1 MRFLFFWSLGCT
13 LGAMFSVEAAAW
25 AGLVVAA
32 LSLWAPARLRR
43 GGLTLAVALLGASWG
58 AQRAPSPSPLVSPDG
73 LVEVRGTV
81 ARSVRVSERDV
92 RTTLNDVSV
101 DGRPMTTPLSLRA
114 RGACAWP
121 VGALYKGL
129 AELRSHGS
137 VGAQRRLFG
146 RARSEGPIDASCAA
160 ERRPHERISLPS
172 ADSAALLRALSLG
185 DRTGVTPSIREVF
198 IDTGTMHL
206 LAISGLHLGVVAW
219 GLYRTLLALLCLLG
233 PGAWTRDNPRFAA
246 ALAILGVWGVVSQ
259 IQTTDATLRAAWA
272 VSVILLGLCAG
283 RRADP
288 SRVLL
293 LAASAVVTL
302 DPLAPLG
309 ASFQL
314 SFIAVWAILSVAPHV
329 SALRERLESPGA
341 VSLPTMRR
349 VGRWLLELGMVN
361 FAASAA
367 TAPLGLSWFG
377 QLSWVGPLV
386 NLVATPWV
394 ALVVV
399 PSMVVWLFIS
409 GLWPPLGTLTAP
421 ILGGVLGLLLDGLEV
436 WADLAGS
443 AQWVAVPPLA
453 GLAMSLGVIGLLGR
467 GWRRL
472 GGVALV
478 AIGLVGAFMAT
489 APPQAWRVTALDV
502 GHGDAVLLEGPQG
515 QTALIDA
522 GGHPRHPRL
531 GAEQARRRLLPQLAR
546 LGVARLD
553 LLVITHGDLDH
564 VGGAAELA
572 RRIPVE
578 EVWVSGCPQR
588 RAVHA
593 LARAVISRRGRVVRV
608 SSGPPRIWGEGSL
621 EVLWPRSGAPCSRT
635 ENDRS
640 VVLRLETPGG
650 SALLMGDA
658 SAEVE
663 RSLLELAPHRL
674 RADVLKVGHHGSET
688 SSDARFLAATGSRI
702 GLVSGPGRHRGFLPS
717 ETILTR
723 LRQAGL
729 SVWITGRDGTG
740 QILLDPT
747 LERQVT
753 RIRTP

>member
-13 LGAMFSVEAAAW
+13 LGAVFQLEAAAW
-25 AGLVVAA
+25 AGLFTAV
-32 LSLWAPARLRR
+32 LSLWAPPRLCRV
-43 GGLTLAVALLGASWG
+43 GLPLAAALLGASWG
-58 AQRAPSPSPLVSPDG
+58 AQRSPPPSPLVSPEG

-92 RTTLNDVSV
+92 RTTLIDVSV
-101 DGRPMTTPLSLRA
+101 DGRPTTSPLSLRA
-114 RGACAWP
+114 RGACAWT
-121 VGALYKGL
+121 VGEAYRGL
-129 AELRSHGS
+129 AELHSHGP

-146 RARSEGPIDASCAA
+146 RAQAEGTVSGPCSP
-160 ERRPHERISLPS
+160 ERRPHERIVLPS
-172 ADSAALLRALSLG
+172 SDSTALLRALSLG
-185 DRTGVTPSIREVF
+185 DRTGVTPAIREAF

-219 GLYRTLLALLCLLG
+219 GLYKALLTLLCLVG
-233 PGAWTRDNPRFAA
+233 PGAWTRDNPRLAA

-259 IQTTDATLRAAWA
+259 IQATDATLRAAWA
-272 VSVILLGLCAG
+272 VSFILLGLCAG

-288 SRVLL
+288 PRVLL
-293 LAASAVVTL
+293 LAAAAVVTL
-302 DPLAPLG
+302 DPRAPLG

-329 SALRERLESPGA
+329 SALRDRLESPGA
-341 VSLPTMRR
+341 VALPILRR
-349 VGRWLLELGMVN
+349 LGRWLLELGMVN
-361 FAASAA
+361 LAASAA

-377 QLSWVGPLV
+377 QLSWAGPLV

-394 ALVVV
+394 ALVVL
-399 PSMVVWLFIS
+399 PIMVVWLLIS
-409 GLWPPLGTLTAP
+409 SIWPPLGLLTAP
-421 ILGGVLGLLLDGLEV
+421 ILDGALGLLLDGLEV
-436 WADLAGS
+436 WAELAGS
-443 AQWVAVPPLA
+443 AQWIAVPRWV
-453 GLAMSLGVIGLLGR
+453 GLALSLGAVGLLGR

-472 GGVALV
+472 GGVTLV
-478 AIGLVGAFMAT
+478 AIGLVGASVAS
-489 APPQAWRVTALDV
+489 APPHSWRVTALDV

-531 GAEQARRRLLPQLAR
+531 GANQARRRLLPQLAR

-578 EVWVSGCPQR
+578 ELWVSGCPQR
-588 RAVHA
+588 RAVRRVA
-593 LARAVISRRGRVVRV
+593 GTVLSRGGRVMRV
-608 SSGPPRIWGEGSL
+608 SSGPPRVWGEGSL
-621 EVLWPRSGAPCSRT
+621 QILWPPSGAPCPST

-640 VVLRLETPGG
+640 VVLRLESPGG

-658 SAEVE
+658 SAQVE
-663 RSLLELAPHRL
+663 RRLLELAPDRL
-674 RADVLKVGHHGSET
+674 RVDVLKVGHHGSET
-688 SSDARFLAATGSRI
+688 SSDERFLAATGSRV
-702 GLVSGPGRHRGFLPS
+702 GLVSGPGRHRGSLPS
-717 ETILTR
+717 ETILRR

-747 LERQVT
+747 LERQVS